1 MAVNDE
7 AMNVGLK
14 SATVICQ
21 LLLQKSNCSKTKLI
35 RKCLERRLLLWKE
48 RKLTDGASYEKLADS
63 LYRTLLPSVLG
74 QTTINDITRQLIT
87 LPLRHG
93 GLGISDPSEKPE
105 NEYIRSMRM
114 CEPLLAG
121 ISGNELRHQQYSLAS
136 LIRAEKD
143 QFAHGKLANLTI
155 NKLEISESV
164 ALKSAIRNG
173 LQYGECIQRL
183 RTALSF
189 KLAKMASTCIRAA
202 RTRNPEHRTV
212 LM

>member
-1 MAVNDE
+1 MQTIAKCRASRSHLDCSECISQLRQDVSIQIAKCASMAR
-7 AMNVGLK
+7 
-14 SATVICQ
+14 TC
-21 LLLQKSNCSKTKLI
+21 
-35 RKCLERRLLLWKE
+35 R
-48 RKLTDGASYEKLADS
+48 TDGASYEKLTDS
-63 LYRTLLPSVLG
+63 LYRTLLPSILG

-155 NKLEISESV
+155 NKLEISEV
-164 ALKSAIRNG
+164 VR
-173 LQYGECIQRL
+173 Q
-183 RTALSF
+183 
-189 KLAKMASTCIRAA
+189 AKCYTMTKIAFHDAVAA
-202 RTRNPEHRTV
+202 RYNWIPPNCP
-212 LM
+212 

>member
-1 MAVNDE
+1 MAV
-7 AMNVGLK
+7 
-14 SATVICQ
+14 SSFT
-21 LLLQKSNCSKTKLI
+21 
-35 RKCLERRLLLWKE
+35 
-48 RKLTDGASYEKLADS
+48 TDGASYEKLTDS
-63 LYRTLLPSVLG
+63 LYKTLLPSILG

-143 QFAHGKLANLTI
+143 QFAHGKLANLTV
-155 NKLEISESV
+155 NKLEISEVVRQASLYYLV
-164 ALKSAIRNG
+164 VNWSICKQSKDRVKYL
-173 LQYGECIQRL
+173 LRL
-183 RTALSF
+183 HP
-189 KLAKMASTCIRAA
+189 ST
-202 RTRNPEHRTV
+202 E
-212 LM
+212 M

>member
-1 MAVNDE
+1 M
-7 AMNVGLK
+7 
-14 SATVICQ
+14 
-21 LLLQKSNCSKTKLI
+21 
-35 RKCLERRLLLWKE
+35 
-48 RKLTDGASYEKLADS
+48 
-63 LYRTLLPSVLG
+63 
-74 QTTINDITRQLIT
+74 INDITRQLIT
-87 LPLRHG
+87 LPLRHC

-114 CEPLLAG
+114 CETLLAG

-136 LIRAEKD
+136 LRMAEKD
-143 QFAHGKLANLTI
+143 HSHMENWQILLLTSLIYQSRPLQLDAARYNWMPPNCPLVCACGENFSVRHALACQTGGLPIVRHNVVRDFLSGELT
-155 NKLEISESV
+155 KVGCTVTVEPRV

-189 KLAKMASTCIRAA
+189 KLAKMASTCIKAA
-202 RTRNPEHRTV
+202 RTRNPEHRKA